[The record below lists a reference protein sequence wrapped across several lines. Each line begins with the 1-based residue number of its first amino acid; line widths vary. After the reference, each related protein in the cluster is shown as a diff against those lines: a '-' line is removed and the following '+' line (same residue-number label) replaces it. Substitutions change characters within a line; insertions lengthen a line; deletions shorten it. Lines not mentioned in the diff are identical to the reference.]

1 MIILNDNILENK
13 FIVLYKWKDD
23 NLTFYLEN
31 KI

>member
-23 NLTFYLEN
+23 NLMFYLEN